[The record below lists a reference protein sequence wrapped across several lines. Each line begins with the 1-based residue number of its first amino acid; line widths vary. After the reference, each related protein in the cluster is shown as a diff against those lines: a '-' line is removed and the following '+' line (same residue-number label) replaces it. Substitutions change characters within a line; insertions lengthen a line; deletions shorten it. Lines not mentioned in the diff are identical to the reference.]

1 LNFDVIA
8 RGIAPKQSLFEGGIF
23 MAEERHEDFPAPG
36 VMVLIIIFFVSFVM
50 FYFLNWKWL
59 SMVWNIG

>member
-1 LNFDVIA
+1 
-8 RGIAPKQSLFEGGIF
+8 
-23 MAEERHEDFPAPG
+23 MEERHEDFPAPG
-36 VMVLIIIFFVSFVM
+36 TGVIIIIFFVAFIM

>member
-1 LNFDVIA
+1 
-8 RGIAPKQSLFEGGIF
+8 
-23 MAEERHEDFPAPG
+23 MEEKHEAFPAAG
-36 VMVLIIIFFVSFVM
+36 TFVIILIFFAAFVL

>member
-1 LNFDVIA
+1 
-8 RGIAPKQSLFEGGIF
+8 

-36 VMVLIIIFFVSFVM
+36 TGIIIIIFFVAFIM